1 MWTVMKEEKGFSLV
15 ELIVA
20 IFVAS
25 LVLTAIYSF
34 LNMSFRS
41 SSGIERRII
50 AQQDARGVLELM
62 AAEIRMASYNPDSLQ
77 GLWVN
82 ASACTG
88 TAASQI
94 NRGIQEASADAI
106 AIEMDIRDPSDPD
119 ANGNGAIDAPQEIIK
134 YNYDKANRRITR
146 ETGNGSNC
154 GGQQSLLGGNNEKA
168 KTVSVEND
176 AAGIPVFRYFNGSGA
191 DISATVAAGST
202 DLTLGIPAIRRIEIT
217 LVVDTSSR
225 DVGQQ
230 TPRRIIYSTSVIP
243 RNHFTMLYTE

>member
-1 MWTVMKEEKGFSLV
+1 MLKVMKEEKGFSLV

-20 IFVAS
+20 MFVAS

-34 LNMSFRS
+34 LNMSLRS

-62 AAEIRMASYNPDSLQ
+62 AAEIRMASFNPESLE

-88 TAASQI
+88 AAANPI

-106 AIEMDIRDPSDPD
+106 AVEMDITDPSDPD
-119 ANGNGAIDAPQEIIK
+119 ANGNGRIDAPSEIIK

-146 ETGNGSNC
+146 VTGNGTNC
-154 GGQQSLLGGNNEKA
+154 GGQQSLLGGNDDKA

-176 AAGIPVFRYFNGSGA
+176 AAGIPVFRYFNGAGT
-191 DISATVAAGST
+191 DISAIVATGST
-202 DLTLGIPAIRRIEIT
+202 DPTMGIPAIRRIEIT

-225 DVGQQ
+225 DAGQQ

-243 RNHFTMLYTE
+243 RNHFTKLYTE